1 MASVF
6 AIEPK
11 TGEIKDHSPS
21 TICQHLLILR
31 LIGVMLN
38 KKSAKNRKGQKLKT
52 ADTTLL
58 ISEIFFAFF

>member
-31 LIGVMLN
+31 LIGV
-38 KKSAKNRKGQKLKT
+38 KSN
-52 ADTTLL
+52 
-58 ISEIFFAFF
+58 F